1 MFTKIKDWFRSVTMF
16 GQYLQDEKRINR
28 NLDEMRSDCVID
40 GYKLDIYTDIKND
53 VGDFKKEIS
62 AYVGSRTYTFSGYS
76 SVKILAEIR
85 LSLGC

>member
-1 MFTKIKDWFRSVTMF
+1 MFTKIKDWFKSVTMF
-16 GQYLQDEKRINR
+16 GQYLQDEKLINK
-28 NLDEMRSDCVID
+28 NLEELRCDSVID
-40 GYKLDIYTDIKND
+40 DFKLIIYTDIKND

-62 AYVGSRTYTFSGYS
+62 VYVGSRTYTFSGYS

>member
-1 MFTKIKDWFRSVTMF
+1 MFTKIKEWFKSVTMF
-16 GQYLQDEKRINR
+16 GQYLQDEKLINK
-28 NLDEMRSDCVID
+28 NLDVMRSDCVID

-62 AYVGSRTYTFSGYS
+62 VYVGSRTYTFSGYS